1 MCLRVPWPT
10 STATL
15 QHPWRDGDLVEA
27 PRLNDSSEITI
38 PVRNIIA
45 LIAATGFAVMGYFRV
60 GERLCVLELN
70 AEQAAGQIGA
80 NSEFGSL
87 WSRDK
92 LGSLPADAEQFMML
106 EFHQLALDEIR
117 AELDGR

>member
-1 MCLRVPWPT
+1 M
-10 STATL
+10 A
-15 QHPWRDGDLVEA
+15 A

-45 LIAATGFAVMGYFRV
+45 IIFATAIAVMGYFRV
-60 GERLCVLELN
+60 GERLSVLERN
-70 AEQAAGQIGA
+70 AELSAVQIEA
-80 NSEFGSL
+80 NSEFRIL
-87 WSRDK
+87 WPRGE

-117 AELDGR
+117 AELDRLGD

>member
-1 MCLRVPWPT
+1 M
-10 STATL
+10 A
-15 QHPWRDGDLVEA
+15 A
-27 PRLNDSSEITI
+27 PRLNDSSEVTI

-45 LIAATGFAVMGYFRV
+45 LVAATAVAVTGYYRV
-60 GERLCVLELN
+60 GERLSVLERNVELS
-70 AEQAAGQIGA
+70 AVQIEA
-80 NSEFGSL
+80 NSEFRIL
-87 WSRDK
+87 WPRGE

>member
-1 MCLRVPWPT
+1 M
-10 STATL
+10 A
-15 QHPWRDGDLVEA
+15 A

-45 LIAATGFAVMGYFRV
+45 LIAATAVAVTGYYRV
-60 GERLCVLELN
+60 GERLSVLERN
-70 AEQAAGQIGA
+70 AELSAVQIEA
-80 NSEFGSL
+80 NSEFRIL
-87 WSRDK
+87 WPRGE